1 MLQYVQILFYS
12 FSASSKLNLQLIFPF
27 HSFITITTTTT
38 TAITIKMLSALA
50 ARRVKLQGVMS
61 ASPSEPHPTQ
71 LVHSSKRPL
80 QQQDIHH
87 PTSLPNSNKR
97 LRISALNA
105 SQPQISSPNFSRKF
119 RNENETLED
128 SSHRAV
134 HDSSTDEDI
143 HELIVSNVQQIEP
156 TPVNVAAK
164 KRAWSPSAPL
174 QELDADAEEDPL
186 DNGDVDSLRE
196 QFTSK
201 TLSPGTHPIGQL
213 TTFQPVVDQNTFH
226 LSADVVADLDVPSTS
241 YERATLLSMCPGD
254 MLALLGTYNLIVLKG
269 SVTLCGTT
277 LSASPQRHQIF
288 APRSSPIPVI
298 ECDLS
303 STSGWIK
310 SANIRQHPL
319 NSCSGH
325 GAAILLQELKTGV
338 EGLQRI
344 CRTFD
349 GVFASSEWHDGSHTD
364 ALNLRGVQIV
374 LFCSFY
380 PQCSSS

>member
-1 MLQYVQILFYS
+1 
-12 FSASSKLNLQLIFPF
+12 
-27 HSFITITTTTT
+27 
-38 TAITIKMLSALA
+38 MLSALA
-50 ARRVKLQGVMS
+50 ARKAKLQGVQS
-61 ASPSEPHPTQ
+61 AGPSEPHPTQ
-71 LVHSSKRPL
+71 LAHSSKRPL

-87 PTSLPNSNKR
+87 PTSLPNSHKR
-97 LRISALNA
+97 LRKSARNA
-105 SQPQISSPNFSRKF
+105 SQPQISSPNSSQKS

-128 SSHRAV
+128 SSHRAI

-143 HELIVSNVQQIEP
+143 YELIVSNGPQIEP

-164 KRAWSPSAPL
+164 KRAWSPSVPL
-174 QELDADAEEDPL
+174 QELDADAL
-186 DNGDVDSLRE
+186 GNGDVDSPRE

-201 TLSPGTHPIGQL
+201 TLAPGSHPIAQL

-226 LSADVVADLDVPSTS
+226 LSADVVADLDVPSAS

-254 MLALLGTYNLIVLKG
+254 TLALLGTYNLIVLKG
-269 SVTLCGTT
+269 SVTLCGST
-277 LSASPQRHQIF
+277 LSASPQRHRIF

-298 ECDLS
+298 KCDVS

-319 NSCSGH
+319 NTCSGH

-349 GVFASSEWHDGSHTD
+349 GVFASSEWHDGSRTD

-374 LFCSFY
+374 LFCSFSS
-380 PQCSSS
+380 QCSSS